1 MDPLTPMEVHK
12 QTCIQRQNVGDEIK
26 EGAVATST
34 TPPLY
39 NPGHERAACGVGF
52 IAHIEGKR
60 SHALVQSALRAVV
73 NLTHRGAVS
82 ADGKSGDGAGL
93 LTQIPLPLFR
103 KVLGGVGLRVE
114 REGDLAV
121 GMFFLPQGVEASRA
135 ARHLVEECLQGVG
148 LSVALWRPVPTDPT
162 ALGAKALATKPDIWQ
177 ALVLR
182 PQGMDPTTFARSLY
196 LARKDAERL
205 APRRGLE
212 GFYVPSLSPHTI
224 VYKGLMVAP
233 QLDRFYLDL
242 QDPDY
247 QSALAV
253 FHQRY
258 STNTFPSWVLAQPFR
273 FLAHNG
279 EINTLL
285 GNRNWVRAKEPELTS
300 RVWGKEVHR
309 LLPLIQPG
317 GSDSANLD
325 NVLEALVLSGRDL
338 LHAVAMLVPEA
349 WENMPH
355 LDPHWRAFYQY
366 HACLMEPWDGPAALA
381 FTDGTIVG
389 AALDRNGLRPARYL
403 VTYDGL
409 VVLASEVGVLDI
421 PEESVVEKGRLGPGQ
436 MLAVDTASHR
446 LLKNQEVKD
455 TLARRR
461 PYGEWVK
468 RFMIS
473 LSDVVKEAGVTPSP
487 PPRPDL
493 RLERAFGYTSEEVAL
508 VLEPMAASAQEP
520 VGSMGDDTPLAVLS
534 TKPRLLYSYFKQ
546 KFAQVTNPPI
556 DPLREHIVMAL
567 YTYLGPR
574 RSFLEEEPEAAHLLF
589 HPTPILLDHEVE
601 ALRHHPDPPFRAAT
615 IPCLFPVR
623 AGPQGLEPALRE
635 VCRRALEAVDAG
647 ASILILSDKGVDPE
661 HAPIPMLLAVGA
673 VHHELIRQGRR
684 MRCSLV
690 VESGE
695 PREMHHIAC
704 LLGYG
709 AQAVNPYLAFR
720 SLRHIVEEAHTPYPD
735 LTMDKAVQNYKK
747 TLEKQILKIMSKM
760 GISTLASYC
769 GAQIFEAIGV
779 GREVVELCFTGTESQ
794 VGGVGFGEIA
804 AEVLERHRR
813 AYGEE
818 ARLLDDPGYYRF
830 RRGGEV
836 HGYNPFM
843 VRALHKVSM
852 DGLPNAYQ
860 EFLEEVRSLPPI
872 ALRDLLTF
880 RPLGEPVPLE
890 EVEPASEIV
899 KRFATASMSLGALS
913 PEAHEVLAIATNR
926 IGAKANTGEGGEDP
940 RRFRER
946 RNGDNPNCAVKQ
958 VASGRFGVTPE
969 YLAMAEELE
978 IKMAQGSKPG
988 EGGQLPG
995 HKVVAHIAAIR
1006 HTQVGVPLISPPP
1019 HHDIYSIEDLAQL
1032 IYDLKVANPRA
1043 KVAVK
1048 LVAEAGVGTIA
1059 AGVAKA
1065 YADIIH
1071 ISGHEGGT
1079 GASPLSSIKNAGSP
1093 WELGVAET
1101 QQVLVLNDLR
1111 GRVRLRTDG
1120 MMRTGKDVV
1129 TAALLGAEEYAF
1141 GTAALI
1147 AIGCQ
1152 MARQC
1157 HLNTCPV
1164 GVATQDP
1171 KLRAKFKGQPEHLIR
1186 YFFAVAEE
1194 VRQTL
1199 ARMGARR
1206 LEEIIGRADLLVPA
1220 IPPDHPKARTLD
1232 LTPVTAVADPTFTR
1246 PRFCVQER
1254 NDRPEPVFDDTLLP
1268 LLHEALEGRA
1278 SVRLEL
1284 PIRNVHRTV
1293 GGRIA
1298 GEIAYRYGDKGLPE
1312 GVRIELVFR
1321 GSAGQSFG
1329 AWCINGLRLVLYGE
1343 ANDYVGKGMHGG
1355 EIVLR
1360 PPEGAPYLP
1369 HENVICGNTVL
1380 YGATGG
1386 FFFAAGRAGERFAV
1400 RNSGAWAVV
1409 EGTGDHCCE
1418 YMTGGVV
1425 VVLGPTGRNF
1435 GAGMS
1440 GGIAFVLDEAGALER
1455 NLNPEMV
1462 QMEPVTDPQ
1471 DIELLLFLIQ
1481 RHVAET
1487 DSLKGKEVLAR
1498 WDAFLPLFW
1507 KVSAKPTVAPPPPRE
1522 ELRRRRDALLAA
1534 KARP

>member
-1 MDPLTPMEVHK
+1 MV
-12 QTCIQRQNVGDEIK
+12 
-26 EGAVATST
+26 TSVCA
-34 TPPLY
+34 PLY
-39 NPGHERAACGVGF
+39 RPEHERDGCGVGF
-52 IAHIEGKR
+52 VAHVEGRK
-60 SHALVQSALRAVV
+60 SHAIVQMALQAVV

-82 ADGKSGDGAGL
+82 ADGKSGDGAGI
-93 LTQIPLPLFR
+93 LTQIPLPLFNR
-103 KVLGGVGLRVE
+103 LLRPLGVQAEQDGDLGVGMLFLPPQNSQAARNLVEACLKGVGL
-114 REGDLAV
+114 
-121 GMFFLPQGVEASRA
+121 Q
-135 ARHLVEECLQGVG
+135 
-148 LSVALWRPVPTDPT
+148 VALWRPVPTDPS
-162 ALGAKALATKPDIWQ
+162 ALGEKALATKPDIWQ

-182 PQGMDPTTFARSLY
+182 PRGMDFTAFARALY
-196 LARKDAERL
+196 LARKEAERL
-205 APRRGLE
+205 AQQQGLK
-212 GFYVPSLSPHTI
+212 GFYIPSFSNRTV

-233 QLDRFYLDL
+233 QLSKFYLDL
-242 QDPDY
+242 QDPDF

-258 STNTFPSWVLAQPFR
+258 STNTFPTWFLAQPFR

-279 EINTLL
+279 EINTLM
-285 GNRNWVRAKEPELTS
+285 GNRNWVRAKEPELS
-300 RVWGKEVHR
+300 CKVWGEEVRR
-309 LLPLIQPG
+309 LVPIIQEG
-317 GSDSANLD
+317 GSDSAQLD
-325 NVLEALVLSGRDL
+325 NVLEALVLSGRGV
-338 LHAVAMLVPEA
+338 LHSMAMLVPEA

-355 LDPHWRAFYQY
+355 LDPAWRAFYEY

-381 FTDGTIVG
+381 FTDGVVVG
-389 AALDRNGLRPARYL
+389 AALDRNGLRPARYQ

-409 VVLASEVGVLDI
+409 VVMASEVGVLDI
-421 PEESVVEKGRLGPGQ
+421 PEESIVEKGRLGPGQ
-436 MLAVDTASHR
+436 MLAVDTATQR
-446 LLKNQEVKD
+446 LLKNQEIKD
-455 TLARRR
+455 ALSQAQ
-461 PYGEWVK
+461 PYGEWV
-468 RFMIS
+468 RRHLVS
-473 LSDVVKEAGVTPSP
+473 LPQTVKDLGLSPVTPS
-487 PPRPDL
+487 RPDL
-493 RLERAFGYTSEEVAL
+493 RLERAFGYTSEEVNL
-508 VLEPMAASAQEP
+508 VLEPMAANAQEP
-520 VGSMGDDTPLAVLS
+520 TGSMGDDTPLAVLA

-556 DPLREHIVMAL
+556 DPLREQIVMAL
-567 YTYLGPR
+567 HTYLGPR
-574 RSFLEEEPEAAHLLF
+574 RSFLEEDPEAAHLLF
-589 HPTPILLDHEVE
+589 HPSPILLDHELE
-601 ALRHHPDPPFRAAT
+601 AIRRHPDPAFRAVT
-615 IPCLFPVR
+615 IPCLFPVQ
-623 AGPQGLEPALRE
+623 AGVDGLEPALRE
-635 VCRRALEAVDAG
+635 VCRRAVEAVDSGAG
-647 ASILILSDKGVDPE
+647 ILILSDKGVNE
-661 HAPIPMLLAVGA
+661 AYAPIPMLMAVGA
-673 VHHELIRQGRR
+673 VHHELIRRGRR
-684 MRCSLV
+684 MRCSIV
-690 VESGE
+690 AETGE
-695 PREMHHIAC
+695 AREMHHIAC

-709 AQAVNPYLAFR
+709 AQAVNPYLAFAA
-720 SLRHIVEEAHTPYPD
+720 LRHIVEDAHTPIPD
-735 LTMDKAVQNYKK
+735 LTLEKALANYKK
-747 TLEKQILKIMSKM
+747 TLEKQVLKIMSKM
-760 GISTLASYC
+760 GISAVASYC
-769 GAQIFEAIGV
+769 GAQIFEAIGI
-779 GREVVELCFTGTESQ
+779 GDEVLEFCFAGTESR
-794 VGGVGFGEIA
+794 VGGVGFREIA
-804 AEVLERHRR
+804 AEVLERHQR
-813 AYGEE
+813 AFREE
-818 ARLLDDPGYYRF
+818 AKLLDDYGYYRF
-830 RRGGEV
+830 RKGGEP

-843 VRALHKVSM
+843 VRALHKFTMEGV
-852 DGLPNAYQ
+852 PNAYQ
-860 EFLEEVRSLPPI
+860 EFVREVRSLPPL

-880 RPLGEPVPLE
+880 RPLGSPVPLE

-899 KRFATASMSLGALS
+899 KRFTTASMSLGALS

-926 IGAKANTGEGGEDP
+926 IGARANTGEGGEEQ

-946 RNGDNPNCAVKQ
+946 RNGDNPNCAIKQ

-969 YLAMAEELE
+969 YLAMADELE

-1006 HTQVGVPLISPPP
+1006 YTQVGVPLISPPP

-1065 YADIIH
+1065 YADIVH

-1120 MMRTGKDVV
+1120 MMRTAKDVI
-1129 TAALLGAEEYAF
+1129 TAAMLGAEEYAF

-1164 GVATQDP
+1164 GIASQDP

-1194 VRQTL
+1194 VRQVL
-1199 ARMGARR
+1199 AHLGARK
-1206 LEEIIGRADLLVPA
+1206 LEDIIGRADLLHPVQLEG
-1220 IPPDHPKARTLD
+1220 HPKAHTLNLAP
-1232 LTPVTAVADPTFTR
+1232 LTALPDPTLTR
-1246 PRFCVQER
+1246 PRYCVQER
-1254 NDRPEPVFDDTLLP
+1254 NDRPEPIFDDSLLP
-1268 LLHEALEGRA
+1268 ALTAALEGRE

-1284 PIRNVHRTV
+1284 PIRNIHRTV

-1298 GEIAYRYGDKGLPE
+1298 GEIAYRYGNKGLPD

-1329 AWCINGLRLVLYGE
+1329 AWCINGLRLVLYGQ

-1355 EIVLR
+1355 EIILR

-1386 FFFAAGRAGERFAV
+1386 YLFAAGRAGERFAV

-1440 GGIAFVLDEAGALER
+1440 GGIAFVLDEAGTLEH

-1462 QMEPVTDPQ
+1462 QMETVADPQ
-1471 DIELLLFLIQ
+1471 DVDLLLFLVQ

-1487 DSLKGKEVLAR
+1487 GSLKGKQVLAE
-1498 WDAFLPLFW
+1498 WNAFLPRFR

-1522 ELRRRRDALLAA
+1522 LLRQRRDALLAA
-1534 KARP
+1534 ARTAGR